1 LVLIRGSSALIRGVE
16 VLSMRGAEVPKRNI
30 RRQARVL
37 HIMDETALNHGLPA
51 SARPSSP
58 KSRSTW
64 VGLFFSLFGMLL
76 IRQAIRMIFP
86 AGGVVA
92 VTVRE
97 AIFLASAG
105 ALLLLVTQLE
115 KLPLTSVGLGTSPWW
130 KSVGWGL
137 VISAICA
144 GLALGLIHLTGYG
157 KGPAADALGR
167 LPLWLV
173 TVVVF
178 RAGIVEELFYRGFAI
193 ERLQALGLSRWA
205 SAIIPLAIFSVGHWT
220 GGAAN
225 ILIAAV
231 LGGVLTV
238 FYLWRRDLVAN
249 IFAHVLVDFVGNVVP
264 RLFS

>member
-1 LVLIRGSSALIRGVE
+1 MSGTEHSPGDS
-16 VLSMRGAEVPKRNI
+16 
-30 RRQARVL
+30 VL
-37 HIMDETALNHGLPA
+37 HIMDETAALNRDLA
-51 SARPSSP
+51 SSANPSSL

-76 IRQAIRMIFP
+76 IRQAIRLITP

-105 ALLLLVTQLE
+105 ALLLVTRFE

-137 VISAICA
+137 VISVICA
-144 GLALGLIHLTGYG
+144 GLALMFIHLTGFG
-157 KGPAADALGR
+157 KGPTAAALGR

-173 TVVVF
+173 TVMVF
-178 RAGIVEELFYRGFAI
+178 RAGIMEELFYRGYAI
-193 ERLQALGLSRWA
+193 ERLQSWGLGRWA
-205 SAIIPLAIFSVGHWT
+205 AAIIPLAIFSVGHWT

-225 ILIAAV
+225 ILVAAV
-231 LGGVLTV
+231 LGGVLTL
-238 FYLWRRDLVAN
+238 FYLWRCDLVAN
-249 IFAHVLVDFVGNVVP
+249 ILAHVLVDFVGNVVP

>member
-1 LVLIRGSSALIRGVE
+1 
-16 VLSMRGAEVPKRNI
+16 
-30 RRQARVL
+30 
-37 HIMDETALNHGLPA
+37 MDETAALNRGLPA
-51 SARPSSP
+51 SASPSP
-58 KSRSTW
+58 LKSRSTW
-64 VGLFFSLFGMLL
+64 VGLFFSLFGMLV
-76 IRQAIRMIFP
+76 IRQVIRLISP
-86 AGGVVA
+86 AAGVVA

-105 ALLLLVTQLE
+105 ALLLLVTRLE
-115 KLPLTSVGLGTSPWW
+115 KLPLTSVGLGTSRWW

-137 VISAICA
+137 AISAICA
-144 GLALGLIHLTGYG
+144 GLALGLIHLTGFG
-157 KGPAADALGR
+157 KGPAAAALGR

-178 RAGIVEELFYRGFAI
+178 RAGIVEELFYRGYAI
-193 ERLQALGLSRWA
+193 ERLRSLGLGRWA

-225 ILIAAV
+225 ILVAAV

-249 IFAHVLVDFVGNVVP
+249 ILAHVLVDFVGNVVP
-264 RLFS
+264 GLFS